1 MKLNKLIVVLGP
13 TASGKTT
20 LAVKIAYDF
29 KGEIISA
36 DSRQVYKGL
45 DIGSGKDLCEYNL
58 NGKQITYHLID
69 IIDLNSEY
77 NVFQFQKDFNVTYNR
92 LKKNKVLPIMA
103 GGTGLYIESV
113 LSDYELIEV
122 PENKELRQILKD
134 KTINELIALLKEI
147 KGNLHNTTDI
157 TDHSRLI
164 RAIEIASANKNEK
177 KIKLFKINPLII
189 GTKWDREELKSR
201 ISIRLKQRLKDGM
214 IEEVE
219 SIIKKGISIERLKL
233 LGLEYGF
240 ISDFLQGKI
249 KNRNDLY
256 QKLRGAIVKFSKRQ
270 NTWYKRMEKNNHV
283 INWIDC
289 KEYNSVK
296 KLIVNYLSV

>member
-177 KIKLFKINPLII
+177 KLNY
-189 GTKWDREELKSR
+189 
-201 ISIRLKQRLKDGM
+201 
-214 IEEVE
+214 
-219 SIIKKGISIERLKL
+219 LKL
-233 LGLEYGF
+233 
-240 ISDFLQGKI
+240 I
-249 KNRNDLY
+249 R
-256 QKLRGAIVKFSKRQ
+256 
-270 NTWYKRMEKNNHV
+270 
-283 INWIDC
+283 
-289 KEYNSVK
+289 
-296 KLIVNYLSV
+296 